1 MFELN
6 NPIKKLCPKLEKN
19 VNINPN
25 IIIFS
30 FIFTFFSSFGQSFF
44 IGLFNTSIR
53 SDLNISHGQ
62 FGSIYALATLLSS
75 FTLIWV
81 GKKIDDLKLIN
92 YSFLVISLLFFSS
105 IFFSFVTNITLLL
118 VGIFLLRLSG
128 QGLMSHT
135 ATTSISRYFDLN
147 RGKALSV
154 TWLGLSAAEFIM
166 PITIVFFLSIYSW
179 RSIWLSIGLL
189 VVLFLP
195 ILSFLT
201 IKKIK
206 LSSREKQVAKL
217 KRNRIKSWKR
227 RELLLDPKF
236 YLISLV
242 MLALPAINTGV
253 FVYQSFILESKDWG
267 EFVIAKSFMVYA
279 ILSVVTLFISGP
291 IIDKYKSRKI
301 LQLMNIPTLFAM
313 LILFYS
319 DYYISSYFVLGL
331 MGISNGLANV
341 LGSTTWAEIY
351 GVKYIG
357 SIKALTTAM
366 MVFST
371 AFGTA
376 VFGLIIDSGYSIEV
390 IAMISSTYI
399 IIANILIII
408 FKRHIK
414 PVLVK

>member
-1 MFELN
+1 MLN
-6 NPIKKLCPKLEKN
+6 IKLSFK
-19 VNINPN
+19 
-25 IIIFS
+25 IIIFG

-44 IGLFNTSIR
+44 IGLFNASVR

-75 FTLIWV
+75 LTLIWL

-92 YSFLVISLLFFSS
+92 YSYFVIFLLFFSS
-105 IFFSFVTNITLLL
+105 IFFSFISNIGLLL
-118 VGIFLLRLSG
+118 LGIFLLRLSG

-179 RSIWLSIGLL
+179 RNIWISIGLL
-189 VVLFLP
+189 VILFLP
-195 ILSFLT
+195 ILSLLT
-201 IKKIK
+201 IKSIK
-206 LSSREKQVAKL
+206 LSSREKQSVKL
-217 KRNRIKSWKR
+217 KKNSIKSWTRK
-227 RELLLDPKF
+227 ELLLDPKF

-253 FVYQSFILESKDWG
+253 FVYQSFILESKGWG
-267 EFVIAKSFMVYA
+267 DFVIAKSFMFYA
-279 ILSVVTLFISGP
+279 IFSVITLFISGP
-291 IIDKYKSRKI
+291 IIDKFKSKKI
-301 LQLMNIPTLFAM
+301 LPFMNIPSLFAM
-313 LILFYS
+313 IILFYS
-319 DYYISSYFVLGL
+319 NNPMSAYFILGL

-341 LGSTTWAEIY
+341 LGSSTWAEIY

-357 SIKALTTAM
+357 SIKAFTTAM

-376 VFGLIIDSGYSIEV
+376 VFGLIIDFGYSIEV
-390 IAMISSTYI
+390 IAFISSIYI
-399 IIANILIII
+399 IVANVLIII
-408 FKRHIK
+408 FKGQIK

>member
-1 MFELN
+1 M
-6 NPIKKLCPKLEKN
+6 
-19 VNINPN
+19 PN
-25 IIIFS
+25 IKLSLKILIFS

-44 IGLFNTSIR
+44 IGLFNSSIR

-75 FTLIWV
+75 FTLIWI
-81 GKKIDDLKLIN
+81 GKKIDDLKLI
-92 YSFLVISLLFFSS
+92 YYFYFVIFFLFFSS
-105 IFFSFVTNITLLL
+105 SFFSFINNIALLL

-135 ATTSISRYFDLN
+135 ATTSISRYFHSN

-189 VVLFLP
+189 VILFLP

-206 LSSREKQVAKL
+206 LSSREKIDVKL
-217 KRNRIKSWKR
+217 KKNNIKSWNRK
-227 RELLLDPKF
+227 ELLLDPKF

-242 MLALPAINTGV
+242 MLGLPAINTGV
-253 FVYQSFILESKDWG
+253 FVYQSFILESKGWG
-267 EFVIAKSFMVYA
+267 EFVIAKSFMLYA
-279 ILSVVTLFISGP
+279 LLSVVTLFISGP
-291 IIDKYKSRKI
+291 VIDKFRSAKI
-301 LQLMNIPTLFAM
+301 LPLMNIPTLLAM
-313 LILFYS
+313 ILLFYS
-319 DYYISSYFVLGL
+319 DDYISSYFVLGL

-357 SIKALTTAM
+357 SIKALTTSM

-376 VFGLIIDSGYSIEV
+376 IFGIIIDSGYSIEV
-390 IAMISSTYI
+390 IAMVSSTYI

>member
-1 MFELN
+1 MLN
-6 NPIKKLCPKLEKN
+6 IKLSLKIL
-19 VNINPN
+19 
-25 IIIFS
+25 IFG

-44 IGLFNTSIR
+44 IGLFNSSIR

-75 FTLIWV
+75 FTLIWI
-81 GKKIDDLKLIN
+81 GKKIDDLKLIY
-92 YSFLVISLLFFSS
+92 YSYFVIFLLFFSS
-105 IFFSFVTNITLLL
+105 AFFSFINNIALLL

-135 ATTSISRYFDLN
+135 ATTSISRYFHSN

-166 PITIVFFLSIYSW
+166 PVTIVFFLSIYSW

-189 VVLFLP
+189 VILFLP

-206 LSSREKQVAKL
+206 LSSREKIDVKL
-217 KRNRIKSWKR
+217 KKNNIKSWNRK
-227 RELLLDPKF
+227 ELLLDPKF

-242 MLALPAINTGV
+242 MLGLPAINTGV
-253 FVYQSFILESKDWG
+253 FVYQSFILESKGWG
-267 EFVIAKSFMVYA
+267 EFVIAKSFMLYA
-279 ILSVVTLFISGP
+279 LLSVVTLFISGP
-291 IIDKYKSRKI
+291 VIDKFRSAKI
-301 LQLMNIPTLFAM
+301 LPLMNIPTLLAM
-313 LILFYS
+313 ILLFYS
-319 DYYISSYFVLGL
+319 DDYISSYFVLGL

-357 SIKALTTAM
+357 SIKALTTSM

-376 VFGLIIDSGYSIEV
+376 IFGIIIDSGYSIEV
-390 IAMISSTYI
+390 IAMVSSTYI

>member
-1 MFELN
+1 MPN
-6 NPIKKLCPKLEKN
+6 IKLSFK
-19 VNINPN
+19 
-25 IIIFS
+25 IIIFG

-75 FTLIWV
+75 LTLIWV

-105 IFFSFVTNITLLL
+105 IFFSFITNISLLL

-253 FVYQSFILESKDWG
+253 FVYQSFILESKGWG
-267 EFVIAKSFMVYA
+267 EFVIAKSFMFYA

-291 IIDKYKSRKI
+291 IIDKFKSRKI
-301 LQLMNIPTLFAM
+301 LPLMNIPTLLAM

-319 DYYISSYFVLGL
+319 NNYISSYFVLGL